1 MGPTLLHLLLL
12 LPLFTPP
19 TSAHCI
25 PRPSSPH
32 PLPTPPSP
40 PPIDAAIR
48 TICLLTDHPD
58 LCISSTHPFH
68 PTPSP
73 PLPTP
78 PSTRARSSKWRS
90 AREASHRIAS
100 DPSTPSTLS
109 MVISVCTE
117 SYDDALDNLKSATN
131 AIADRDAGTL
141 DSMLSAAMT
150 DFGTCE
156 DSFMET
162 PGILSPMAKYDDT
175 LTKLASNCLVIA
187 KLVH

>member
-1 MGPTLLHLLLL
+1 MEIK
-12 LPLFTPP
+12 
-19 TSAHCI
+19 AC
-25 PRPSSPH
+25 
-32 PLPTPPSP
+32 
-40 PPIDAAIR
+40 AN
-48 TICLLTDHPD
+48 LTE
-58 LCISSTHPFH
+58 I
-68 PTPSP
+68 
-73 PLPTP
+73 
-78 PSTRARSSKWRS
+78 

-117 SYDDALDNLKSATN
+117 SYDDALDNLKSATK

-162 PGILSPMAKYDDT
+162 PGIVSPMAKYDDT